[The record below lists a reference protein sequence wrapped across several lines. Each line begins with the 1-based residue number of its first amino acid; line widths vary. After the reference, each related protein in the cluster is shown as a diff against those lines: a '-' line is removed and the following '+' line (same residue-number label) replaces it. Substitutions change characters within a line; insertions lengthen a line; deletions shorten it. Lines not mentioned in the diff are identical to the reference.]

1 MMHIYNRICAFGF
14 VGAALL
20 MDAPVRATPAV
31 GFTAIQQWKGVYPAL
46 NINTASD
53 RKDDKSD
60 KWDLKLMSKDVS
72 DVYVTR
78 NAIAAGGQSGWHTHP
93 GPSLVTVTVGEVT
106 VYDSEDP
113 LCTPK
118 VYRAGEGSLD
128 LGGGH
133 LHLIKNETT
142 APAETVAVQFLP
154 TGSTRRIDAP
164 KPNNCSF

>member
-1 MMHIYNRICAFGF
+1 MMHTYNRICAFGL

-20 MDAPVRATPAV
+20 MNAPARATPAV